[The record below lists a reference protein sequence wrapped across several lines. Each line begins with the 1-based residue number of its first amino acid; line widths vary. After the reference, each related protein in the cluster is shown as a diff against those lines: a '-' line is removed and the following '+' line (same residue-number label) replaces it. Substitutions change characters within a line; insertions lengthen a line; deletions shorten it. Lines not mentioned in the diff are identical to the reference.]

1 MPPVIIP
8 LEQVREKL
16 INSPPHKP
24 PLLNPP
30 DHQLLMHL
38 YTLNPLVAI
47 FQQFRH
53 AMINHDAL
61 SAGQALGGWAALL
74 EPMAIVAAVFVL
86 GFWVFNRAAPH
97 IAEDL

>member
-1 MPPVIIP
+1 
-8 LEQVREKL
+8 
-16 INSPPHKP
+16 
-24 PLLNPP
+24 
-30 DHQLLMHL
+30 
-38 YTLNPLVAI
+38 VAI

-61 SAGQALGGWAALL
+61 SAGQALGSWAALL
-74 EPMAIVAAVFVL
+74 EPMAIVTAIFVL